1 MNLISGIYYSCE
13 KKKYAFMILR
23 EYTPIFPHIHIGSAN
38 LHMFDIYGNL
48 LQVTTKRLLFF
59 LKPKQVSIAKRASLY
74 MYTTIHAISLKVVWM
89 WLSLAVYAGNR
100 TYHKY
105 AKLVSSSKVFVVW
118 FLNSLILVLC
128 KASNFIPIYLIS
140 SIFLFA
146 SCIIHIHDRI
156 KFGDKLVCT

>member
-1 MNLISGIYYSCE
+1 MRFTIHVRRKSMHLWYFESAHQFPLTYILDPQICICLI
-13 KKKYAFMILR
+13 
-23 EYTPIFPHIHIGSAN
+23 YTETF
-38 LHMFDIYGNL
+38 YK
-48 LQVTTKRLLFF
+48 LQLKDYFF
-59 LKPKQVSIAKRASLY
+59 FFKPKQVSIAKRASLY

>member
-13 KKKYAFMILR
+13 KKKYTFLILR

-74 MYTTIHAISLKVVWM
+74 MYTTIHAISLKVV
-89 WLSLAVYAGNR
+89 
-100 TYHKY
+100 
-105 AKLVSSSKVFVVW
+105 
-118 FLNSLILVLC
+118 
-128 KASNFIPIYLIS
+128 
-140 SIFLFA
+140 
-146 SCIIHIHDRI
+146 
-156 KFGDKLVCT
+156 